1 MRRNIKCNAMQFIK
15 GIGLAMVLILSACN
29 NEQFFEQ
36 DAPPVTEWKKIAD
49 MEMGIANAYRL
60 TLVQNESSCWN
71 FMPFVHFGQ
80 SDIVREIS
88 VNGGWNS
95 NVTYSRDF
103 QQRIGQTDKY
113 AICYSVILYCNN
125 MLDFIAKDPF
135 PNATEIDK
143 TKNISR
149 IKGEAL
155 FLRAL
160 AYYHLLIWYTPAFD
174 PQGTNDS
181 KLLTLRI
188 NTPTTVD
195 LALTNT
201 PVETKLIYDQ
211 VVKDFTEAKSLL
223 PLKWETGMNIAYKF
237 GRASKHA
244 AGAYLGR
251 TLMLMG
257 KYNEALAELDG
268 VLNDAAQSR
277 TLEADPE
284 TNWVNN
290 NATVPWASNEVIW
303 YAFFADI
310 NLATNFRHNLQFHYF
325 DNAIFPNPDDW
336 RDWWIWS
343 LNTKTVKRVGMM
355 ADDNSIPASWAN
367 DKRSKLYHRFEGYDN
382 SLPST
387 TKYNYTYFVNR
398 AFEGRVGKADPVY
411 LCKKYFRV
419 PLVGQSKTAA
429 PQNLPII
436 RSSELY
442 LWRAALKQVTA
453 KGGQAADLNLVRQ
466 RAWDTTKSGAFVP
479 LTDAQATWDLI
490 DQEWVKEMAFE
501 GDRVIWLQM
510 FKKPI
515 GPGDRTVADVVAPYP
530 NFFYPIPLAE
540 TDFNP
545 KN

>member
-1 MRRNIKCNAMQFIK
+1 MKINIKSDVAKFIK
-15 GIGLAMVLILSACN
+15 GASLILVLMFSACQN
-29 NEQFFEQ
+29 DQFFEK
-36 DAPPVTEWKKIAD
+36 DAPPVTEWRTVSD

-60 TLVQNESSCWN
+60 TIVQNESACWN

-103 QQRIGQTDKY
+103 QQRIVQTDKY

-125 MLDFIAKDPF
+125 MLDFIAKNPF

-143 TKNISR
+143 TKNIAR
-149 IKGEAL
+149 IQGEAL

-160 AYYHLLIWYTPAFD
+160 AYYHLVTWYAPAYD
-174 PQGTNDS
+174 PAGTNDT
-181 KLLTLRI
+181 KLLSLRLV
-188 NTPTTVD
+188 TPTTLD
-195 LALTNT
+195 LALDNT
-201 PVETKLIYDQ
+201 PATTKAIYDQ
-211 VVKDFTEAKSLL
+211 IVKDFTDAKALL
-223 PLKWETGMNIAYKF
+223 PLKWETGMNNAYKF

-244 AGAYLGR
+244 AGAYLAR
-251 TLMLMG
+251 TLTLMG
-257 KYNEALAELDG
+257 KTTEALAELDG
-268 VLNDAAQSR
+268 VLNDTSIPR
-277 TLEADPE
+277 TLEVDPE
-284 TNWVNN
+284 TNWIN
-290 NATVPWASNEVIW
+290 NAATTAWTSPEIVW
-303 YAFFADI
+303 YGFYADI
-310 NLATNFRHNLQFHYF
+310 NLSTNFRHNMQFHYF
-325 DNAIFPNPDDW
+325 DNAIFPNVDDW

-355 ADDNSIPASWAN
+355 ADDNSVPANWAN
-367 DKRSKLYHRFEGYDN
+367 DKRAKLFHRWEGYDN
-382 SLPST
+382 TLPST
-387 TKYNYTYFVNR
+387 TKYNYTYLVNR

-411 LCKKYFRV
+411 MSKKYFRV

-436 RSSELY
+436 RSAELY
-442 LWRAALKQVTA
+442 LWRAALKQVTN

-466 RAWDTTKSGAFVP
+466 RAWDSTKSGAYVP
-479 LTDAQATWDLI
+479 LTDALATWDLI

-515 GPGDRTVADVVAPYP
+515 GPGDRTGADVAAPYP
-530 NFFYPIPLAE
+530 NFFYPIPLSE

>member
-1 MRRNIKCNAMQFIK
+1 MKINIKSDVAQVIK
-15 GIGLAMVLILSACN
+15 VACLALVMILSACN
-29 NEQFFEQ
+29 NDQFFEK
-36 DAPPVTEWKKIAD
+36 DAPPVTEWKTVAD
-49 MEMGIANAYRL
+49 MEFGIANAYRL
-60 TLVQNESSCWN
+60 SLIQNESSCWN

-135 PNATEIDK
+135 PTASETDK

-160 AYYHLLIWYTPAFD
+160 AYYHLLIWYSPAYD
-174 PQGTNDS
+174 PQGANDT
-181 KLLTLRI
+181 KLLALKL
-188 NTPTTVD
+188 NTPITVE
-195 LALTNT
+195 LALDNT
-201 PVETKLIYDQ
+201 PASTKLIYDQ
-211 VVKDFTEAKSLL
+211 VVKDFTDAKVLL
-223 PLKWETGMNIAYKF
+223 PLKWETGMNNAYKF

-244 AGAYLGR
+244 AGAYLAR

-257 KYNEALAELDG
+257 KNTEALAELDG
-268 VLNDAAQSR
+268 VLNDGSMPR

-284 TNWVNN
+284 TNWLNN
-290 NATVPWASNEVIW
+290 SATASWTSPEIVW

-310 NLATNFRHNLQFHYF
+310 NLSTNFRHNMMLHYF

-355 ADDNSIPASWAN
+355 ADDNSVPAGWAN
-367 DKRSKLYHRFEGYDN
+367 DKRAKLFHRFEGYN
-382 SLPST
+382 NALPST
-387 TKYNYTYFVNR
+387 TKYNYVHLVNR
-398 AFEGRVGKADPVY
+398 AFEGRVGLVDPVY
-411 LCKKYFRV
+411 MSKKYYRV
-419 PLVGQSKTAA
+419 PLAGQSKTAP
-429 PQNLPII
+429 PQNIPVL
-436 RSSELY
+436 RSAELY
-442 LWRAALKQVTA
+442 LWRAALKQVTN
-453 KGGQAADLNLVRQ
+453 KGGQAADLNMVRQ
-466 RAWDTTKSGAFVP
+466 RAWDVAKSGAYVP
-479 LTDAQATWDLI
+479 LTDAQATWELI
-490 DQEWVKEMAFE
+490 DQEWIKEMAFE

-515 GPGDRTVADVVAPYP
+515 GSGDRTVADVNAPYA
-530 NFFYPIPLAE
+530 NFFYPIPLSE